1 MAGIGQLGSSAAAWC
16 ITGALTLHAVAA
28 GVVLSCHHDKK
39 ILLPTGGPTPVLRA
53 RLLSLS
59 NSLSNS
65 TTSPDQAPLS
75 RKMAVESTAE
85 PATTQQANVQAEA
98 KAPSPASA
106 LQPEPTALVMADSVP
121 SPQPT
126 GKQPLDDYLPRDLLT
141 QAPSA
146 SQPILLD
153 FPADLPDEQRLSI
166 VLRLYVDEQG
176 VVRRVARVGGD
187 TPEQAQSIAEQ
198 AFLQARF
205 NPGEVDGHPVK
216 SIIHVEVTFDSTSL
230 DSPR

>member
-1 MAGIGQLGSSAAAWC
+1 MAGIGQLGSSASACCVA
-16 ITGALTLHAVAA
+16 GALALHALVA
-28 GVVLSCHHDKK
+28 GVVLSAPHDKK
-39 ILLPTGGPTPVLRA
+39 ILLPTGGGAPVVHT
-53 RLLSLS
+53 RLLSFS
-59 NSLSNS
+59 SDMPRPS
-65 TTSPDQAPLS
+65 APLPS
-75 RKMAVESTAE
+75 PRVASDRTVQSSTA
-85 PATTQQANVQAEA
+85 PVATTAQAEA
-98 KAPSPASA
+98 SPSTLLPVPIPLAA
-106 LQPEPTALVMADSVP
+106 AESVP
-121 SPQPT
+121 SPQPMS
-126 GKQPLDDYLPRDLLT
+126 KPPLDDYFPRDLLT

-187 TPEQAQSIAEQ
+187 SQEQAQTIAEQ

-205 NPGEVDGHPVK
+205 NPGEIEGHPVK

-230 DSPR
+230 DPAR

>member
-1 MAGIGQLGSSAAAWC
+1 MAGIGQLGSSAAAC
-16 ITGALTLHAVAA
+16 CVAGALALHVVVA
-28 GVVLSCHHDKK
+28 GVALSAPHDKK
-39 ILLPTGGPTPVLRA
+39 VLLPTGGGAPVMHT

-59 NSLSNS
+59 SAV
-65 TTSPDQAPLS
+65 APPS
-75 RKMAVESTAE
+75 
-85 PATTQQANVQAEA
+85 
-98 KAPSPASA
+98 APSPSPRGVSDRTVESSTAPVATAPAEVPSSRPLPA
-106 LQPEPTALVMADSVP
+106 PTPLATADSAP
-121 SPQPT
+121 SPQPSS
-126 GKQPLDDYLPRDLLT
+126 QPPLDEYLPRDLLT

-187 TPEQAQSIAEQ
+187 TQEQAQTIAEQ

-205 NPGEVDGHPVK
+205 NPGEVEGHPVK

-230 DSPR
+230 ASSH